1 MQEVLKIADGLVFD
15 KTGKHLNNL
24 QIAILKGVLEK
35 QQYSMIAD
43 EYKCSEG
50 HVKDVSYELWRV
62 LSEALGERVLHS
74 NLKAVFERN
83 INNFA
88 AFVHIGDNVCSNPQQ
103 AKKTDK
109 NTDSVLKLNLLG
121 LSIEQ
126 IANAL
131 SLSIENV
138 QEIISNSQQ

>member
-35 QQYSMIAD
+35 QQYAMIAE

-83 INNFA
+83 INA

-103 AKKTDK
+103 SKKIDK

-121 LSIEQ
+121 LSVEQ